1 MKKAYN
7 LKEVM
12 DKQLKDIKISTELE
26 ETIKAQ
32 CLGKR
37 RVNFEGKYKWISQV
51 AIWFI
56 GVVVILSGTAYAMSQ
71 IDGFEEFIDTTILEK
86 IAPHVQNI
94 NESASSGNV
103 KVVVESAITD
113 RYNSIF
119 VFSFINEGEEPW
131 PQEIEAGDW
140 NESWMKISSYGP
152 PDLSQDGKKLT
163 YYIEGSSDENILEN
177 KKFKFKASNLIVNKE
192 VEEVIN
198 IPLGEIFEEYELVL
212 DTIDYNYPP
221 VNKGI
226 YMRMNRMLKKKIGSS
241 QRQLLKAEPEVTF
254 EYMGM
259 IKDSRLMDPNNPEG
273 GLTLYTRSKSNQPWT
288 GSGDNYT
295 IGFISEV
302 TDVRTGEVYAV
313 TGRSIEYD
321 SLHKGALGISKF
333 RDLRDPSAIPY
344 LKATKVIYDIQE
356 VIVKD
361 KWEVNFEV
369 KDTTTSEPMFMNLT
383 FREGGEEIT
392 IKQADFSIFGVTL
405 QGTRKGRL
413 EDSTQDSI
421 YDKTRVKLGMKNGS
435 EIELVMEMMGDKN
448 QFVAN
453 YRPWNDGDEKVF
465 VDVKEIEKLIINDE
479 EIYLE
484 R

>member
-32 CLGKR
+32 CLGKKC
-37 RVNFEGKYKWISQV
+37 VNFGGKYKWISQV

-71 IDGFEEFIDTTILEK
+71 IDGFDEFIDTTILEK

-94 NESASSGNV
+94 NESASSGKV

-131 PQEIEAGDW
+131 PEGIEAGYW
-140 NESWMKISSYGP
+140 NESWVKSAGYGP
-152 PDLSQDGKKLT
+152 PSLSQDGKKLT
-163 YYIEGSSDENILEN
+163 YYIEGSSDENILED
-177 KKFKFKASNLIVNKE
+177 KKFKFKAGNLIVNKE
-192 VEEVIN
+192 VEEVID
-198 IPLGEIFEEYELVL
+198 IPLGQIFEKYELVL
-212 DTIDYNYPP
+212 DTIDYNYSH
-221 VNKGI
+221 VSSGL
-226 YMRMNRMLKKKIGSS
+226 YMKMNRMLKRKIGGL
-241 QRQLLKAEPEVTF
+241 QRQLLKDEPKVAF

-259 IKDSRLMDPNNPEG
+259 IKDSRLIDPNNPDG
-273 GLTLYTRSKSNQPWT
+273 GLTLYTRNKSNQPWT
-288 GSGDNYT
+288 NSGDNYT

-302 TDVRTGEVYAV
+302 TDIRTGEVYEV
-313 TGRSIEYD
+313 TGRSVEYD
-321 SLHKGALGISKF
+321 SLNKGALGISEF
-333 RDLRDPSAIPY
+333 RDLMDPSVIPY
-344 LKATKVIYDIQE
+344 LKATKVTYDIQE

-361 KWEVNFEV
+361 EWEVNFEV
-369 KDTTTSEPMFMNLT
+369 KDTTTSEPMFMDLT
-383 FREGGEEIT
+383 LREGGEEIT

-413 EDSTQDSI
+413 EDPTQDSI
-421 YDKTRVKLGMKNGS
+421 YHKTKVKLGMKDGS
-435 EIELVMEMMGDKN
+435 EMELAMEMIGHKN

-453 YRPWNDGDEKVF
+453 YRPWNDRDEKVF
-465 VDVKEIEKLIINDE
+465 VDVEQIEKLIINDE